1 MMTLLAAALCGFA
14 NWIRGG
20 LFGETIKAA
29 LRALHPA
36 IEAAWRS
43 VGDRLL
49 TTAAGLALVAWLCG
63 AGWAALAAWPA
74 LYAGFV
80 MGWPWIGM
88 GRLNEGSSA
97 AWAASRASRGRWLAG
112 LAEDIYFGPP
122 SQFWTAR
129 ERWAYDA
136 ACLAMRGL
144 DITAPAGLV
153 LTLGGVSAFWMF
165 AGLTMPLAYEAGQ
178 HLPGKLR
185 GTAGGEVLF
194 GALLGAALVMA
205 GV

>member
-1 MMTLLAAALCGFA
+1 MLTLTAIIACGFA

-20 LFGETIKAA
+20 LWGEEIKAA
-29 LRALHPA
+29 LRAVHPA

-49 TTAAGLALVAWLCG
+49 TIAAALALVAWLCG
-63 AGWAALAAWPA
+63 AGWAALAAWPV

-136 ACLAMRGL
+136 ACLALRGL
-144 DITAPAGLV
+144 VVTIPPGAALYAFGPVAAWWAFSGL
-153 LTLGGVSAFWMF
+153 L
-165 AGLTMPLAYEAGQ
+165 MPLAYEAGQ
-178 HLPGKLR
+178 HFPGKLR

-194 GALLGAALVMA
+194 GAWLGAALVLA
-205 GV
+205 C